1 MNVHKF
7 EDTRWAKDDQKI
19 CFRHEAALG
28 MIERGNVLDLGSGDG
43 LFLSLLKQKGIE
55 GEGLDISKNGIAKT
69 RAKGLTASFFDFN
82 KPIPFA
88 DNTFD
93 TVVMLDVLE
102 HLYAPETLLKEAA
115 RVSKKYVIIGVP
127 NFSSLPARLQ
137 ALFGRVPENNR
148 SNKGHIYW
156 FNHAIL
162 LSMLSASGL
171 VVDVMR
177 VNTFLERVPVL
188 SHLMRFLA
196 RAWPN
201 LFALSF
207 VAKARKA

>member
-1 MNVHKF
+1 MSVHKF

-55 GEGLDISKNGIAKT
+55 GEGLDISKKGIAKT
-69 RAKGLTASFFDFN
+69 RAKGLTASLFDFN
-82 KPIPFA
+82 EPIPFA

-102 HLYAPETLLKEAA
+102 HLYAPDKLLRESV
-115 RVSKKYVIIGVP
+115 RVSASHVIVGVP
-127 NFSSLPARLQ
+127 NFSSLPARLHV
-137 ALFGRVPENNR
+137 LFGAVPENNHPH
-148 SNKGHIYW
+148 KGHIYW